1 MSRTRQHVGTFGK
14 AALETG
20 ESMKIVVIAHRN
32 EKKAPDDFQ
41 PFFDIEARTVL
52 SFMVE
57 DFIREAYSRQDGKGA
72 VFVVEASSLNDALTR
87 FAELPFMQNDLLT
100 LEAYPVQA
108 YRAIADAAKPIS
120 SLKTNSK

>member
-1 MSRTRQHVGTFGK
+1 
-14 AALETG
+14 
-20 ESMKIVVIAHRN
+20 MKIVVIAHRN